1 MRCSTS
7 VVSRARDSAEM
18 ARLAEQLGLAF
29 QARAFLTI
37 AAAVHP
43 ERDELRRERARL
55 DRREETLFRAG
66 RTLADLLAVENPC
79 RRPIPPLRRPRSR
92 SPAGL
97 IVPASRPG
105 AVTCGSA
112 CRKIDAR

>member
-1 MRCSTS
+1 
-7 VVSRARDSAEM
+7 M
-18 ARLAEQLGLAF
+18 ARSAEQLGLAF

-66 RTLADLLAVENPC
+66 RSLADVLAVETESTADPSASAAS
-79 RRPIPPLRRPRSR
+79 IP
-92 SPAGL
+92 
-97 IVPASRPG
+97 
-105 AVTCGSA
+105 
-112 CRKIDAR
+112 